1 MDTWLDVWFDRTTG
15 RRRRGRNTKRMDGLI
30 GLKLKM
36 KTESLFGR
44 DRTPRRR
51 TDGRTATD
59 DGGGDGGDGTRDAND
74 DDRDDDR
81 VEGGVEGKDGTE
93 RWTVRIAEVDD
104 ARRVDVRRADDG
116 VRRRRGR
123 RERGRGRDRVSVCAV
138 GGVRRW
144 GERGARVGGGGV
156 REERARAS
164 GGTVSVGAVGDL

>member
-1 MDTWLDVWFDRTTG
+1 MDW
-15 RRRRGRNTKRMDGLI
+15 I
-30 GLKLKM
+30 GLKLKL
-36 KTESLFGR
+36 KTESVFGR

-51 TDGRTATD
+51 TDHS
-59 DGGGDGGDGTRDAND
+59 GGDGGDGTRDAND
-74 DDRDDDR
+74 DDRVDDR
-81 VEGGVEGKDGTE
+81 VEGKDGTE

-123 RERGRGRDRVSVCAV
+123 RERGRGRDFVSVCAV

-144 GERGARVGGGGV
+144 GERGARIGGGGV